1 MPHSKP
7 LYILNFFKTTIERF
21 VPAGL
26 AAARLAAHA
35 ALIVEADVARVVALA
50 EERPRRHHRPLEE
63 VLAPE

>member
-1 MPHSKP
+1 MHTRSLIHLK
-7 LYILNFFKTTIERF
+7 IFFKTTIERI

-35 ALIVEADVARVVALA
+35 ALVVEADVARVVALA
-50 EERPRRHHRPLEE
+50 EEWPRRHHRPLEE